1 LAQLTDYEQK
11 SLQRLGE
18 TIMEGKW
25 SNEGMVEAVKL
36 LFDFLN
42 PIPLQDYANK
52 EGITYPGALKRNV
65 HTELLGRRFFLDNY

>member
-1 LAQLTDYEQK
+1 MQLSEYEEK

-18 TIMEGKW
+18 TIMEGRW

-36 LFDFLN
+36 LFTFLN
-42 PIPLQDYANK
+42 PIPLQDYANN

-65 HTELLGRRFFLDNY
+65 HVEILGKRFYLDNE